1 MQASARSEGEVRWN
15 QKWITVSDDSNYLRS
30 QSYGEQSMTTTE
42 ESSQAADTIEVRA
55 LRQLLLEKTAAVETM
70 RTMLMRSEHAHRLS
84 ISGMSKCISQQ
95 QHIIEANAA
104 ALAELSAKFAQDAK
118 FIGETLAKYLNDP
131 QPPSEALQGEIGPG
145 FYVRPAEHR
154 DPVYIGE
161 DGHPYINVADLDMD
175 EDDL

>member
-1 MQASARSEGEVRWN
+1 MASTRSEN
-15 QKWITVSDDSNYLRS
+15 PPALTKQWITVSDDSNYLRS
-30 QSYGEQSMTTTE
+30 ASCGEQSMSTE
-42 ESSQAADTIEVRA
+42 ESAQAADAIEVRA

-84 ISGMSKCISQQ
+84 IIGMNKCISEQ

-104 ALAELSAKFAQDAK
+104 ALAELSAKFAQDSK
-118 FIGETLAKYLNDP
+118 FISETLAKYLNDP
-131 QPPSEALQGEIGPG
+131 KPQSETLQGEIGPG